1 MLDAIVPDRLRVGF
15 NRNFGQER
23 GIILCANNTGVFERS
38 AILIESFE
46 AGAIAPS
53 FQLSKFTGTA
63 NAPGNVALNDRVGI
77 LEWDSYSNVSTFCA
91 GIEVDIDAAVVAGQ
105 RTATRMVFKTALNN
119 APPLDNMVLF
129 SNGFLVV
136 GSDKTARGVAEAN
149 ALLTVGGNGTVQ
161 EYLERASGD
170 VIGPE
175 LVLKKTRGT
184 LAAPADVVSADQLGY
199 LTWAARSTNEF
210 QIAQIYGA
218 VDAAVVAG
226 QSPASRLVFRTALN
240 NAGKV
245 DNMALFSNGALVLG
259 SSKVARGVTE
269 APGLLNIGGNGTTEA
284 YIERASADSIGPQIY
299 LKKTRGTLAAPADVV
314 NGDDLG
320 YLTWAARSTAQF
332 TPAEILCQID
342 TAVVAGQMPAGRI
355 LFRTAPANGVK
366 TLWLQI
372 ASSGTLLVGVP
383 GSSYDTAQRMCVGGS
398 RAGSIC
404 RMDNDQGGASASLQ
418 YLRGGDNAITGS
430 KFLEFARPDFT
441 TIGSV
446 SQNAAGTVIYN
457 STSDE
462 RLKTDIVDTATGLDA
477 LMKIRV
483 REFRYKTDSTKRIT
497 HGFIAQELNL
507 IYPDAVSVGS
517 DSKECDCAMTPENP
531 GHDPDC
537 CHRNPWGVD
546 YGRLTPLLVKAV
558 QELYSLISPSA
569 K

>member
-1 MLDAIVPDRLRVGF
+1 
-15 NRNFGQER
+15 
-23 GIILCANNTGVFERS
+23 
-38 AILIESFE
+38 
-46 AGAIAPS
+46 
-53 FQLSKFTGTA
+53 
-63 NAPGNVALNDRVGI
+63 
-77 LEWDSYSNVSTFCA
+77 
-91 GIEVDIDAAVVAGQ
+91 
-105 RTATRMVFKTALNN
+105 
-119 APPLDNMVLF
+119 
-129 SNGFLVV
+129 
-136 GSDKTARGVAEAN
+136 
-149 ALLTVGGNGTVQ
+149 
-161 EYLERASGD
+161 
-170 VIGPE
+170 
-175 LVLKKTRGT
+175 
-184 LAAPADVVSADQLGY
+184 
-199 LTWAARSTNEF
+199 
-210 QIAQIYGA
+210 
-218 VDAAVVAG
+218 
-226 QSPASRLVFRTALN
+226 
-240 NAGKV
+240 
-245 DNMALFSNGALVLG
+245 
-259 SSKVARGVTE
+259 
-269 APGLLNIGGNGTTEA
+269 
-284 YIERASADSIGPQIY
+284 
-299 LKKTRGTLAAPADVV
+299 
-314 NGDDLG
+314 
-320 YLTWAARSTAQF
+320 
-332 TPAEILCQID
+332 
-342 TAVVAGQMPAGRI
+342 
-355 LFRTAPANGVK
+355 VK